1 MVYKAENS
9 SMGDSM
15 LIASIAALALFSV
28 LFNMS
33 QIAVLKTVFAMLM
46 LVSAMMGAYYVTL
59 IRTLQYRLTN
69 DTLHIEGL
77 FGFVHEEIPASSI
90 SGYTR
95 RITLIS
101 RNGLMGY
108 IVRKYYIGSSFVDGV
123 GNVKMYITNSK
134 SSIYIGTDFGIFGIS
149 PEAPL
154 AFSAHMDDLKVPLVE
169 KLEYSSNADHAWSE
183 RRFRLLLRYVSIVL
197 ALAAAL
203 PFLARSAGF
212 LPPYVS
218 EIFSG
223 GARASFMPTEA
234 YLRDH
239 ILFCAINAVILA
251 AAAAISRYY
260 MKIDTIYYYRL
271 LYAPLAMTLAIMVLM
286 VNVLIPLLVW

>member
-9 SMGDSM
+9 SMGDSL

-28 LFNMS
+28 LFNMAE
-33 QIAVLKTVFAMLM
+33 IAVLKTVFAMLM
-46 LVSAMMGAYYVTL
+46 LISAVMGAYYVTL

-69 DTLHIEGL
+69 DALHIEGL
-77 FGFVHEEIPASSI
+77 FGLVHEVIPANSI

-101 RNGLMGY
+101 KTGLMGY

-154 AFSAHMDDLKVPLVE
+154 AFSAHMDDLNVPLVE
-169 KLEYSSNADHAWSE
+169 KLEYSKSFDHTWSE
-183 RRFRLLLRYVSIVL
+183 RRFRQLLRYVTIVL
-197 ALAAAL
+197 VLAAGL
-203 PFLARSAGF
+203 PLLAQNAGF
-212 LPPYVS
+212 LPPYVP
-218 EIFSG
+218 EVFSG
-223 GARASFMPTEA
+223 GTRTSFMPTEA
-234 YLRDH
+234 YLRNH
-239 ILFCAINAVILA
+239 IWFSSLNAVILA
-251 AAAAISRYY
+251 AAAVTSRYY
-260 MKIDTIYYYRL
+260 RKIDTIYYYRL
-271 LYAPLAMTLAIMVLM
+271 LYVPLAMTLVIMVLM
-286 VNVLIPLLVW
+286 VNVLIPVLVW

>member
-9 SMGDSM
+9 SMGDSL
-15 LIASIAALALFSV
+15 LIASIAALSIFSV

-33 QIAVLKTVFAMLM
+33 EIAVLKTVFAMLM
-46 LVSAMMGAYYVTL
+46 LVSAIMGAYYVTL

-69 DTLHIEGL
+69 DALHIEGL
-77 FGFVHEEIPASSI
+77 FGLVHEVIPAACI
-90 SGYTR
+90 RGYTR

-101 RNGLMGY
+101 KTGLMGY

-123 GNVKMYITNSK
+123 GNVKMYITSSR

-154 AFSAHMDDLKVPLVE
+154 AFSAHMDDLNVPLLE
-169 KLEYSSNADHAWSE
+169 KLEYSSSFDHEWSE
-183 RRFRLLLRYVSIVL
+183 RRYRQLLRYVSIVL
-197 ALAAAL
+197 VLSAVL
-203 PFLARSAGF
+203 PLFAQSAGF
-212 LPPYVS
+212 LPHYVP
-218 EIFSG
+218 EVFSG
-223 GARASFMPTEA
+223 GKGTSFMPTEA

-239 ILFCAINAVILA
+239 IWFSGLNALILA
-251 AAAAISRYY
+251 AAAVTSRYY
-260 MKIDTIYYYRL
+260 RKIDTIYYYRL

-286 VNVLIPLLVW
+286 VNVLIPVLVW